1 MKNIIYIIIA
11 LFITSCAPQG
21 QKDIEA
27 EISEY
32 RQLVEEYNQKIAELE
47 QEKEQQQA
55 DSPDQGPRE
64 SRQIVVKVKKMTP
77 ESFSSFFEA
86 TGTVEALQDAF
97 ISPEVNGQISS
108 ILVNRGERVQQG
120 QLLVRLKTDV
130 TQSNIDEVKTSL
142 ELASKIFEK
151 QQQLWEKEIGSEL
164 QYLEAKNNKES
175 LEARLATLQS
185 QLEMAFIRAP
195 FSGVVDDIMVK
206 TGELASPGMQMLRLV
221 NLDEIRISAEV
232 SESFLGKVREGEMAT
247 LRFASLPDLQLE
259 RPVHR
264 TGMVIDPVT
273 RTFTVEVLVDNR
285 DQFLKPNMLSSI
297 RLRDFS
303 AESALLAPSI
313 ILKEDF
319 YGTFLF
325 RINEAPGGPTA
336 EKVYV
341 ETGRTVQDVT
351 MITEG
356 IQAGDQVI
364 VAGYNLV
371 SDEVPVRIIE

>member
-1 MKNIIYIIIA
+1 MKNIIYIVIA
-11 LFITSCAPQG
+11 LFFVSCAPQG

-32 RQLVEEYNQKIAELE
+32 RQLVEEYNQKIRELE
-47 QEKEQQQA
+47 QEKNQQQLA
-55 DSPDQGPRE
+55 AGEAPRE
-64 SRQIVVKVKKMTP
+64 SRQVVVEVKKMSP
-77 ESFSSFFEA
+77 EPFSSYFEA
-86 TGTVEALQDAF
+86 TGTVEAVEDAF
-97 ISPEVNGQISS
+97 ISPEVNGQVSAIP
-108 ILVNRGERVQQG
+108 VNRGDRVKKG
-120 QLLVRLKTDV
+120 DLLIRLKTDV

-142 ELASKIFEK
+142 ALAVKLFEK

-175 LEARLATLQS
+175 LEARLATLES

-206 TGELASPGMQMLRLV
+206 TGELASPGMRLLRLV

-232 SESFLGKVREGEMAT
+232 SESFMGKVREGEMAQ
-247 LRFASLPDLQLE
+247 LRFASLPELQLE

-273 RTFTVEVLVDNR
+273 RTFTVEVLVDNK
-285 DQFLKPNMLSSI
+285 DQLLKPNMLSSLRI
-297 RLRDFS
+297 RDFS
-303 AESALLAPSI
+303 DEDALVVPSI

-319 YGTFLF
+319 NGTFLF
-325 RINEAPGGPTA
+325 RVSDEAGGPKA
-336 EKVYV
+336 EKIYV
-341 ETGRTVQDVT
+341 ETGRTVQDLT

-356 IQAGDQVI
+356 IRAGDQVI
-364 VAGYNLV
+364 VSGYNLV

>member
-1 MKNIIYIIIA
+1 MKNIIYILIA
-11 LFITSCAPQG
+11 LFIASCAPQG
-21 QKDIEA
+21 QKDIETQ
-27 EISEY
+27 ISEY

-47 QEKEQQQA
+47 QQLAEQ
-55 DSPDQGPRE
+55 PETNPVQGPRE
-64 SRQIVVKVKKMTP
+64 TRQVVVEAKNMTP
-77 ESFSSFFEA
+77 EPFSSYFEA

-97 ISPEVNGQISS
+97 ISPEVNGQVSS
-108 ILVNRGERVQQG
+108 IPVNRGDRVKKG
-120 QLLVRLKTDV
+120 ELLIRLKTDV

-142 ELASKIFEK
+142 ELAAKIFEK

-175 LEARLATLQS
+175 LEARLATLES

-195 FSGVVDDIMVK
+195 FNGVVDDIMVK
-206 TGELASPGMQMLRLV
+206 TGELASPGMRLLRLV

-232 SESFLGKVREGEMAT
+232 SEAFLGKVSEGEMAQ
-247 LRFASLPDLQLE
+247 LRFASLPELQLE

-273 RTFTVEVLVDNR
+273 RTFTVEVLVDNK
-285 DQFLKPNMLSSI
+285 DQLLKPNMLSSLRI
-297 RLRDFS
+297 RDFGTDD
-303 AESALLAPSI
+303 ALVVPSI

-319 YGTFLF
+319 NGTFLF
-325 RINEAPGGPTA
+325 RINETSAGPKA

-341 ETGRTVQDVT
+341 KTGRTVQDVT

-356 IQAGDQVI
+356 IRKGDQVI

-371 SDEVPVRIIE
+371 SDEVPVRVIE